1 MWGREKASSYQ
12 LGLDDMPGPEVT
24 KTPHGESTVET
35 YTVVHKKG
43 EPDYGIVI
51 AREKLSGRRFVSNIG
66 NERGVLNAMLD
77 QDFLGRSGF
86 VNNVNGKNTISFT

>member
-1 MWGREKASSYQ
+1 MHAIVEIIKKLRDKRQAFGMITAIGGCLTKHAAGIYSATPSRGMWGREKASSYQ
-12 LGLDDMPGPEVT
+12 LGLDDMPGPEVI

-51 AREKLSGRRFVSNIG
+51 AREN
-66 NERGVLNAMLD
+66 
-77 QDFLGRSGF
+77 
-86 VNNVNGKNTISFT
+86 